1 MAELKSIIIDD
12 FYTDALDVRK
22 LALGMEYEVSG
33 NYPGRRT
40 KPAYTQST
48 RALIQAAIQPL
59 AGNITYWPDNY
70 TGAFQYTTS
79 RDRSWIHADDGTTWA
94 GVIYL
99 TPDAP
104 LSGGTG
110 LFRHKATGLE
120 RAPRNPDGTVNVALL
135 KEINKDSQDMT
146 KWEMTDRIANKFNRL
161 ILYRGDLFHMSLD
174 YFGQGLEDG
183 RLFQTFFFSTE
194 R

>member
-1 MAELKSIIIDD
+1 MAELNAIIIDD
-12 FYTDALDVRK
+12 FYSDVDAVREM
-22 LALGMEYEVSG
+22 ALNMEFKVSG
-33 NYPGRRT
+33 NYPGNRT
-40 KPAYTQST
+40 DPAYSESAKQ
-48 RALIQAAIQPL
+48 LIQDALYPL
-59 AGNITYWPDNY
+59 AGEITYWPDSY

-79 RDRSWIHADDGTTWA
+79 HDRSWIHADDGTSWA

-110 LFRHKATGLE
+110 LYRHKRTGLD
-120 RAPRNPDGTVNVALL
+120 RSPRNPDGSVNRELL
-135 KEINKDSQDMT
+135 DEINEDSQDMT
-146 KWEMTDRIANKFNRL
+146 KWELTDRIANKYNRL
-161 ILYRGDLFHMSLD
+161 ILYRGDMFHMSLD
-174 YFGQGLEDG
+174 YFGQDIHDG

>member
-12 FYTDALDVRK
+12 FYTDAMEVREM
-22 LALGMEYEVSG
+22 ALNMEYSVPG

-40 KPAYTQST
+40 KPSYSESA
-48 RALIQAAIQPL
+48 RNLIQTALYPLTGAI
-59 AGNITYWPDNY
+59 NYWPDEY
-70 TGAFQYTTS
+70 TGSFQYTIAS
-79 RDRSWIHADDGTTWA
+79 DRSWIHADDGTSWA
-94 GVIYL
+94 CVLYL

-120 RAPRNPDGTVNVALL
+120 RAPRNPDGSVDVELL
-135 KEINKDSQDMT
+135 NIINKDSQDMT

-174 YFGQGLEDG
+174 YFGQDINDG